1 MTIIKYNLSS
11 VSTDGADLQELPP
24 AILNKSLRA
33 KQAFL
38 SGYTSAI
45 NRGLTD
51 DEAYFSGLSQ
61 ATTTERI
68 EKAQKQPLEPIKP
81 KVPQHVAMLL
91 EKRSE
96 AATALPSVAPR
107 IKQEFLG
114 KNALVPDSERSL
126 VSATWDKNGRLLLQF
141 DDGQKIVT
149 DPVPVSE
156 HIEQYISVS
165 AGSSG
170 ADLSNVSSIQF
181 DTNAGVI
188 AGVGELAW
196 NNTDGTLDLGL
207 KGGNVT
213 LQLGQELLTHVYN
226 NTANDFSDL
235 QVLRITGSQGQRL
248 IGALAQAN
256 NEATSNNTYAV
267 VTEPILKNQ
276 VGFATT
282 HGLVRGVDTSAFP
295 EGAAL
300 YLSPTTAGAITST
313 KPSAPN
319 HAVMIGWCV
328 RSHAVQGS
336 IYVNV
341 QNGFEL
347 EELHNV
353 QITNPQQ
360 DQVLAYNASTNLWE
374 NKAQQAVYTD
384 VTLRKTIAETTNAS
398 VNFAN
403 RLQQGET
410 LVSTNTVTAAPS
422 GLTLLDITNTAT
434 NVLFKIVG
442 GVQLQGYKIDV
453 NVVTSLA
460 NVITTQIYVL
470 IV

>member
-1 MTIIKYNLSS
+1 MTIIKYN
-11 VSTDGADLQELPP
+11 LQELPP

-51 DEAYFSGLSQ
+51 DESYFSGLSQ
-61 ATTTERI
+61 ATTVERT

-81 KVPQHVAMLL
+81 KVPQHVAILL

-96 AATALPSVAPR
+96 VATALPSVAPR

-156 HIEQYISVS
+156 NIEQYVSISANTTS
-165 AGSSG
+165 TG

-181 DTNAGVI
+181 DTNAGV
-188 AGVGELAW
+188 AVGVGELAW

-248 IGALAQAN
+248 TGDLAQAN
-256 NEATSNNTYAV
+256 SAASSNNTYAV
-267 VTEPILKNQ
+267 VTEPILKNK

-300 YLSPTTAGAITST
+300 YLSPTIAGAITSN

-319 HAVMIGWCV
+319 YALMIGWCV

-360 DQVLAYNASTNLWE
+360 DQVLAYNASTNIWE
-374 NKAQQAVYTD
+374 NKAQQAIYTD
-384 VTLRKTIAETTNAS
+384 VTLQKTVAETAS
-398 VNFAN
+398 TSINFSN
-403 RLQQGET
+403 RLQQGEVV
-410 LVSTNTVTAAPS
+410 VSTTSVVASPS
-422 GLTLLDITNTAT
+422 GLTILDITNTST
-434 NVLFKIVG
+434 NAVFKIVG
-442 GVQLQGYKIDV
+442 GTLLQGYQIDITV
-453 NVVTSLA
+453 LTSLSNSLTA
-460 NVITTQIYVL
+460 RIYLL
-470 IV
+470 II